1 MEQVTINMQPQ
12 QHGILID
19 PTSRS
24 IKLVEVSQKVSLK
37 ECYEHLECN
46 MIEMANPN
54 STFVKWQDTLIVDEE
69 GLMKQGQMFFKIG
82 GQAYAGR
89 GLILSTNEEG
99 DMTGCVT
106 DLDEVVRATQFMEVT
121 DLM

>member
-1 MEQVTINMQPQ
+1 MEQVTINMQ
-12 QHGILID
+12 QHGVLID

-37 ECYEHLECN
+37 ELYELLECN

-54 STFVKWQDTLIVDEE
+54 SSFVDWRDTLIVDEE
-69 GLMKQGQMFFKIG
+69 GLMKDGQEFFKIG
-82 GQAYAGR
+82 GQAYAGK
-89 GLILSTNEEG
+89 GLILRTTDDG
-99 DMTGCVT
+99 DMSGCVT
-106 DLDEVVRATQFMEVT
+106 DLDDIVKATFFPEVQ